1 MDDINLLPLE
11 EKQELRKQA
20 LLRAGIVFFVAVTI
34 LFLAGAALL
43 VPSVFLVVAQEKN
56 IREGI
61 AFLEK
66 NTPILKDKGGLLEA
80 TRAVERK
87 RIILQKNDSLALSPR
102 ISATLARKTF
112 GVRVT
117 GLLYE
122 KTEEKKGVELEK
134 FIVEGVSSSRD
145 ALVSFAKALE
155 DDAFFEN
162 VELPVGNLVQS
173 KDIPFSLAMR
183 LTLGVGI

>member
-66 NTPILKDKGGLLEA
+66 NTPILKDKGELLES
-80 TRAVERK
+80 TRAV
-87 RIILQKNDSLALSPR
+87 
-102 ISATLARKTF
+102 
-112 GVRVT
+112 
-117 GLLYE
+117 
-122 KTEEKKGVELEK
+122 
-134 FIVEGVSSSRD
+134 
-145 ALVSFAKALE
+145 
-155 DDAFFEN
+155 
-162 VELPVGNLVQS
+162 
-173 KDIPFSLAMR
+173 
-183 LTLGVGI
+183 